1 MCDPSED
8 ESSCRSHSHN
18 QTHRRQYRHSSHCG
32 HHGAAQ
38 RDAMCTMLFLLFSYC
53 SLPYDS
59 NCFSLFRQFKFARS
73 GAVHR
78 DDVAAGSVEMDGNVS
93 NDFVTLLLP
102 LPIPTAMARSVAE
115 PLRTAAHWFCAQSL
129 GSEAV
134 GNLCQNQAR
143 QNGENQTKTAGLELC
158 NALSQ
163 N

>member
-1 MCDPSED
+1 MK
-8 ESSCRSHSHN
+8 
-18 QTHRRQYRHSSHCG
+18 
-32 HHGAAQ
+32 AAAAATATIRPTADNTVTAVTAAIMVQ
-38 RDAMCTMLFLLFSYC
+38 HKEMQCAQCCSYC
-53 SLPYDS
+53 SLPHDS

-93 NDFVTLLLP
+93 NGFVTLLLP

-115 PLRTAAHWFCAQSL
+115 PLCTAAHWFCAQSL

-143 QNGENQTKTAGLELC
+143 QNGENQTKTAELELC